1 MSMACIE
8 NLGVVPSGTARLLDI
23 REQVTRQLWAQVW
36 GVLYHVPGNW
46 HTRAEFGTAE
56 FE

>member
-23 REQVTRQLWAQVW
+23 REQVTRQPWAQW